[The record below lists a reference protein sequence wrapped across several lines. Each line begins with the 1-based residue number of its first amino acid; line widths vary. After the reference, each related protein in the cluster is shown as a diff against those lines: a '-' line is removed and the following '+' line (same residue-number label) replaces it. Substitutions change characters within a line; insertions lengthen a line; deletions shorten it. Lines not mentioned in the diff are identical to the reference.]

1 MGVKAIVV
9 DLDRT
14 LLHTDKTLS
23 TYSIE
28 VLKTCKEKGIQ
39 IMVASARPWRTA
51 KQYCEMIDA
60 DALVVSNGARIICGN
75 GQTEYGISQ
84 ESAEHLLGYLKRYP
98 DLRITLETGDTAY
111 SNKPIADYETI
122 LSDNLESVTKVES
135 ALKILVHLDSKDTL
149 AVVEKGL
156 TDDLY
161 YTVAHGYMMQIMN
174 KAATKW
180 NGIKAMLEISNCA
193 PEETAYFGD
202 DHDDTEPIKMC
213 GLGVA
218 VSNAID
224 EVKAVADYIA
234 ESNDTD
240 GVARFI
246 EKKLLMKQ

>member
-1 MGVKAIVV
+1 MGIRAIIV

-14 LLHTDKTLS
+14 LLRSDKTLS
-23 TYSIE
+23 SYTLE
-28 VLKTCKEKGIQ
+28 VLKACKEKGIQ

-51 KQYCEMIDA
+51 KQYCELIDA
-60 DALVVSNGARIICGN
+60 DAMVVSNGARIICGK
-75 GQTEYGISQ
+75 GRTEYGIRK
-84 ESAEHLLGYLKRYP
+84 ESAAHLLGYLKRYP
-98 DLRITLETGDTAY
+98 DLSITLETGDIAY

-122 LSDNLESVTKVES
+122 LSDDLDGVTKVEG
-135 ALKILVHLDSKDTL
+135 ALKILVHLDGKDTL

-161 YTVAHGYMMQIMN
+161 YTVAHGYLMQIMN

-180 NGIKAMLEISNCA
+180 NGIKAMLELSGCHPGEA
-193 PEETAYFGD
+193 AYFGD
-202 DHDDTEPIKMC
+202 DQDDVEPIQGC

-224 EVKAVADYIA
+224 DVKAVADYVA
-234 ESNDTD
+234 ESNEED

-246 EKKLLMKQ
+246 AQKVLKAL